1 MTSGSELAIG
11 PVIAAYDFSQY
22 ATIVDVGGGHGRL
35 LSAILEATPAANGVL
50 YDLPEVVAGAPPL
63 LDRYGVAHRVRVA
76 EGSFFDSVPGGGDA
90 YVLKNVIHDWSDEES
105 IRILRNV
112 RAAAGLGKTVL
123 LVETVIP
130 EGGGEFLGKITDL
143 EMLLTNDGRE
153 RTADEYRSILDR
165 AGFALTRVVPT
176 VSPFSVVEARA
187 A

>member
-1 MTSGSELAIG
+1 M
-11 PVIAAYDFSQY
+11 
-22 ATIVDVGGGHGRL
+22 
-35 LSAILEATPAANGVL
+35 
-50 YDLPEVVAGAPPL
+50 
-63 LDRYGVAHRVRVA
+63 
-76 EGSFFDSVPGGGDA
+76 
-90 YVLKNVIHDWSDEES
+90 IHDWSDEES

-112 RAAAGLGKTVL
+112 RAAAGPGKTVL

-143 EMLLTNDGRE
+143 EMLLSNDGRE
-153 RTADEYRSILDR
+153 RTADEYRSILDQ